1 MSDSN
6 NNDGFKNPYTEDA
19 ENHSVIT
26 SLVQGAVQTHRQPPE
41 ESTRKRPRFPSE
53 ENRSKITLDLD
64 AATIAALR
72 EVARREG
79 VGRGVSK
86 VAQALLDY
94 ALEAY
99 ESGQLRL
106 EMRPVAFSNRLV
118 AVDENDNQN

>member
-1 MSDSN
+1 MSESN
-6 NNDGFKNPYTEDA
+6 NHRDPFKDDPD
-19 ENHSVIT
+19 NHETIT
-26 SLVQGAVQTHRQPPE
+26 SLVQRAVQTHRQPPE
-41 ESTRKRPRFPSE
+41 ESMRKRPRFPSE

-64 AATIAALR
+64 ADTIAALR
-72 EVARREG
+72 EIAQREG

-118 AVDENDNQN
+118 VVDKNDNQN